1 MDHSF
6 PLSIMDLSAERL
18 QALSPQLRRAARFIL
33 ENPGDVATRSQRH
46 VAELSQIP
54 APTYTR
60 LARAVGLQNY
70 DQLRDLCREDV
81 LRNKTMLADRAKSLI
96 SKVNENAEE
105 PSLIGRH
112 ATTAIRNL
120 EHFVEQTDA
129 NKLSVAAR
137 LLADARRVVL
147 IGEMSSRGLMDYAS
161 YIANMSLTGW
171 KVLGRAGEGLSSE
184 LADLGSRDACVVTA
198 VNPYSTRSLK
208 IAKHVVD
215 AKVPVVAITDNAL
228 SPLVT
233 LADYSFFV
241 DTKSPQFF
249 PSHVALM
256 VVLEALVDMVIR
268 ERGTEAQKHIAA
280 VERQNH
286 ILNEYWQENLATNK
300 GELNYE

>member
-1 MDHSF
+1 M
-6 PLSIMDLSAERL
+6 
-18 QALSPQLRRAARFIL
+18 
-33 ENPGDVATRSQRH
+33 
-46 VAELSQIP
+46 
-54 APTYTR
+54 
-60 LARAVGLQNY
+60 
-70 DQLRDLCREDV
+70 
-81 LRNKTMLADRAKSLI
+81 RNKTILADRAKSLI

-112 ATTAIRNL
+112 ATTAILNL
-120 EHFVEQTDA
+120 QHIVEQTDS
-129 NKLSVAAR
+129 NKLTGAAR

-184 LADLGSRDACVVTA
+184 LADLGSRDACLVTA
-198 VNPYSTRSLK
+198 VNPYSARSLT
-208 IAKHVVD
+208 IAKHVVN

-241 DTKSPQFF
+241 DTRSPQFF

-256 VVLEALVDMVIR
+256 VVL
-268 ERGTEAQKHIAA
+268 
-280 VERQNH
+280 
-286 ILNEYWQENLATNK
+286 
-300 GELNYE
+300 